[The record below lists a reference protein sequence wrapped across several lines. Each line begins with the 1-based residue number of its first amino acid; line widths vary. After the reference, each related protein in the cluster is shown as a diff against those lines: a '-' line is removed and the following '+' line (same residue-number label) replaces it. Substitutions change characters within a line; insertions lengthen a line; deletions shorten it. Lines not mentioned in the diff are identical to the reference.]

1 MDALAVAAVGEIT
14 VSVAVFGVGAETSA
28 TGNVWGSATYTEAMG
43 LGLFA
48 SVAIIVGLR
57 FASRVRSY
65 FVLSCSYNLVF
76 THFAISS
83 SSSHH
88 HFVDVGIP
96 SLSSRTQAFL

>member
-1 MDALAVAAVGEIT
+1 MDAATLAVEEIT
-14 VSVAVFGVGAETSA
+14 VSFALIRVRAETSSN
-28 TGNVWGSATYTEAMG
+28 GNVWGSTTYTEAKG
-43 LGLFA
+43 LGLFE

-57 FASRVRSY
+57 FALWVRSN

-96 SLSSRTQAFL
+96 SLSSETRAFL